1 MKNITI
7 KKLQESFNGK
17 ICTILTKTVAKTNFQ
32 DQQFADFF
40 TGLVESIDEDGIFTR
55 HHITNCLNFYP
66 MEQIVGILEE
76 QVIMETDP
84 SYKELIEEIKQA
96 PQKQKDTQIEQQKN
110 DSKFINPD
118 FMTILAQ
125 NAKKSQER

>member
-1 MKNITI
+1 MKSITI

-66 MEQIVGILEE
+66 MEQIIGILEE
-76 QVIMETDP
+76 QVILETDP
-84 SYKELIEEIKQA
+84 SYKEIVQEIKQTQSA
-96 PQKQKDTQIEQQKN
+96 QTNDKQDLFKN

-118 FMTILAQ
+118 FMKVLAQ